1 MSDSEDSNG
10 PSISLNHTRKRR
22 AAKACDVCHRRKVRC
37 EESSIPDIC
46 SNCLGLG
53 IECTHPL
60 QKKKRG
66 PKTKI
71 YQLEKPSDARSLI
84 STILSSPKT
93 VVIPKDESLM
103 REILV
108 TLASYG
114 RNLEKQLEQA
124 LEQRPLP
131 VSKTSPFSDT
141 SDIDDPEESLTLQVK
156 SLSLDVD
163 HYNRH
168 VGKSSHFMLLQTALS
183 IRGETNG
190 GNPAKTISVG
200 IRRSEFWARA
210 PWHRFLLE
218 PEDPTYVFP
227 QSDLLR
233 DLLTLY
239 FEKQHIILPVLHR
252 QTFER
257 QVYADQ
263 LHLIDQRFGAVVLA
277 VCALGSKFS
286 DDPRTLAD
294 GTKDLRS
301 AGWRYFE
308 QIRLVKIGFTGALS
322 LYDIQLYSLASTFL
336 FPTPLSDITWF
347 LSGLGIRAAQEVGA
361 HRRGNILKKPTQTR
375 LEQEIWRRA
384 FWSIITMDLYMC
396 IATGRPRSTREAD
409 FDLEFPPECDDE
421 YWEISSNPQMEFI
434 QPLGKPSHMSY
445 WHHFMKLLRITGLVK
460 DHLFTTRKAAPWL
473 KIVMELDS
481 ALNNWVDNIPEYLK
495 WDPNR
500 PDDILFA
507 QTVMMH
513 SNYYWVQIQI
523 HKMFIRP
530 GLLSTEN
537 FPSLA
542 ICTNASRAYI
552 HILDAY
558 MARPGMPLVPNYIAP
573 IFAAATMLLINL
585 WTSIR
590 VKYSYDP
597 RNDMTDVSNCLK
609 HLAKFETRYE
619 NAGRLLFV
627 KDSLPLFLLMNNLL
641 SSSDILEA
649 VISESVS
656 QTPPPPQRDSLNH
669 MRDFQTSQPHPMEDS
684 QRQFAGSQQFFNAL
698 QSPTFSGPDQFASNA
713 GAGAFH
719 QPTAP
724 GSAFDPFYAINMG
737 LAPPTQQQ
745 SFGFDVQQP
754 LQTSQSYRFGL
765 LSSSA
770 DPLSGLDHPV
780 ASTALAAGSGTEASS
795 TWSEPNQEDWTS
807 FMLKVDELLKFVSPE
822 L

>member
-1 MSDSEDSNG
+1 
-10 PSISLNHTRKRR
+10 
-22 AAKACDVCHRRKVRC
+22 
-37 EESSIPDIC
+37 
-46 SNCLGLG
+46 
-53 IECTHPL
+53 
-60 QKKKRG
+60 
-66 PKTKI
+66 
-71 YQLEKPSDARSLI
+71 
-84 STILSSPKT
+84 
-93 VVIPKDESLM
+93 M

-141 SDIDDPEESLTLQVK
+141 SEDVDDPEESLILQVK

-163 HYNRH
+163 RYNKHERAAI
-168 VGKSSHFMLLQTALS
+168 SSFFTALN
-183 IRGETNG
+183 IRDEANG
-190 GNPAKTISVG
+190 GSPARAISIG
-200 IRRSEFWARA
+200 IKRSEFWARA
-210 PWHRFLLE
+210 PWHRFLHE

-227 QSDLLR
+227 QSEPSPRPSHL
-233 DLLTLY
+233 
-239 FEKQHIILPVLHR
+239 IIYPVLHR

-257 QVYADQ
+257 QVCVDQ
-263 LHLIDQRFGAVVLA
+263 LHLTDQRFGAVVLA

-308 QIRLVKIGFTGALS
+308 QIRLVKTRFTGESS
-322 LYDIQLYSLASTFL
+322 LYDIQLYSLAVTFL
-336 FPTPLSDITWF
+336 FPTPVFDITWF
-347 LSGLGIRAAQEVGA
+347 LTGLGIRAAQQVGA
-361 HRRGNILKKPTQTR
+361 YRRGNILKKPTQTR
-375 LEQEIWRRA
+375 LEQEMWRRA
-384 FWSIITMDLYMC
+384 FWSIYIDRSLH
-396 IATGRPRSTREAD
+396 GHPRSTREDD

-421 YWEISSNPQMEFI
+421 YWEIPSNPQMEFI
-434 QPLGKPSHMSY
+434 QPFGEPSHMSY
-445 WHHFMKLLRITGLVK
+445 WHHLMKLLRIAGLVK

-473 KIVMELDS
+473 DSSPENTKKIVMELDS
-481 ALNNWVDNIPEYLK
+481 ALNNWVDKIPEHLK

-500 PDDILFA
+500 PDDVLFA

-530 GLLSTEN
+530 GLLSTGN

-558 MARPGMPLVPNYIAP
+558 MARPGMPLLPYYVGP
-573 IFAAATMLLINL
+573 IFVAATMLLINL

-590 VKYSYDP
+590 VKSSYDP

-609 HLAKFETRYE
+609 HLAKLETRYE

-627 KDSLPLFLLMNNLL
+627 KHPLPSFRLNNLF
-641 SSSDILEA
+641 SFSDTLET
-649 VISESVS
+649 VISESLS
-656 QTPPPPQRDSLNH
+656 QMPPPPQRDLLKRT
-669 MRDFQTSQPHPMEDS
+669 RDFQTSQPHAMKEDS
-684 QRQFAGSQQFFNAL
+684 QHQFAGSQRVYNAL
-698 QSPTFSGPDQFASNA
+698 QSPAFSGLDQLASDN

-724 GSAFDPFYAINMG
+724 GSG
-737 LAPPTQQQ
+737 APAQQL
-745 SFGFDVQQP
+745 SSGFDVRQQQQNP
-754 LQTSQSYRFGL
+754 QLFGFE
-765 LSSSA
+765 LSSSSSGV
-770 DPLSGLDHPV
+770 DSLSGLDHTV
-780 ASTALAAGSGTEASS
+780 AFTALTAGSGTEVGS

-807 FMLKVDELLKFVSPE
+807 FMSNVDELLKFVSPE
-822 L
+822 GL